1 MDKVEKYLRVRID
14 MLCEERLKNDNEVA
28 HMVIDSSVSEL
39 CTVLE
44 MIEKQSNG
52 GFKVSTRCQGLSMQ
66 LHFKEQIE

>member
-44 MIEKQSNG
+44 MIERQNE
-52 GFKVSTRCQGLSMQ
+52 T
-66 LHFKEQIE
+66 H